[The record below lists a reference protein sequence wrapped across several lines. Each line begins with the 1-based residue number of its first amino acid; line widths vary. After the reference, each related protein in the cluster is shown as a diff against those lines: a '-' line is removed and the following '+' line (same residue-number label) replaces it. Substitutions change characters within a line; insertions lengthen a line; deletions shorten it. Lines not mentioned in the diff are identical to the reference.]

1 MMKANLAA
9 KLLSRLSKLNLQGVR
24 INSCEPN
31 GLLIVNKDVKFTISK
46 QSSRPRVSAPN
57 AKLAFTLVFL

>member
-9 KLLSRLSKLNLQGVR
+9 KLLPRLSKFNLQGVR

-31 GLLIVNKDVKFTISK
+31 GLLIVDKDAKFTISK
-46 QSSRPRVSAPN
+46 
-57 AKLAFTLVFL
+57 